1 MKRMKKLLRKILVVT
16 VMLGTY
22 TGYASETLEV
32 EETSITIKKGNHISV
47 SDAKGEVIY
56 SGRIKANGNI
66 KNIFDF
72 TQLKDGMYRVEVDK
86 DFEIEINAIT
96 VNDGVVTFLQDFEEK
111 IYKPVFRSENSKVL
125 ISKLALDSEEM
136 IIELYYEHELIYT
149 ESVKGKAILNRVYQ
163 LDETLPGYYK
173 AIIRSNDRVYIENFR
188 I

>member
-1 MKRMKKLLRKILVVT
+1 MKHMKKLLRKILVVT